1 MASQNGQ
8 MPSGPRTKEE
18 TLAILKQNLDLFTQE
33 EKDAIQI
40 LFNMPR
46 EQAQVNAD
54 GTIIQPGKPFGG
66 RSRRKS
72 RRTKRTRRR

>member
-18 TLAILKQNLDLFTQE
+18 TLAILKQNLDLFTPE

-46 EQAQVNAD
+46 ERAEVDEYGN
-54 GTIIQPGKPFGG
+54 IVRLGKPEGG